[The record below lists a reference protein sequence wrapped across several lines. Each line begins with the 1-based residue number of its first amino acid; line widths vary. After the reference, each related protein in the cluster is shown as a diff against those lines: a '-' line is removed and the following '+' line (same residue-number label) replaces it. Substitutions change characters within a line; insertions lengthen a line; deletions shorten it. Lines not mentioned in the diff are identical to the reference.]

1 VRTTQSENT
10 RLVELTSF
18 GANPGA
24 LKAWLYLPSI
34 MAPNTP
40 LVVVLHGCTQTAA
53 GYDLGSGW
61 SDLAEK
67 RGFALLYPE
76 QQRANNGN
84 LCFNWFQ
91 SSDTGRDLGEAASIH
106 QMISHLKLTQGID
119 PARIFVT
126 GLSAGGA
133 MANVMLSAYPEV
145 FAGGAIIGGLPH
157 GVAST
162 VGEAFERMQGRNPP
176 SLAKLQAELR
186 GSSKH
191 KGPWPKISVW
201 HGTHDQTVKP
211 RNAEQIVTQWHGVH
225 GVAGAPHR
233 VEAVNGHSRKVW
245 HGADGQPVIES
256 FAIHGLAHGV
266 PLATTSEAALGQAGP
281 FMLEAGIS
289 STARIA
295 QSWGLAEQADVLAA
309 EGPQA
314 SETAAPRP
322 AAGSVAALLDHVAAI
337 SKPAAS
343 KPAGSKANTN
353 PAPSEEGIGKV
364 INSALR
370 AAGLLR

>member
-1 VRTTQSENT
+1 MRNTQPQNT
-10 RLVELTSF
+10 SLVELTSF

-24 LKAWLYLPSI
+24 LKAWLYLPTI
-34 MAPNTP
+34 MAPKTP

-53 GYDLGSGW
+53 GYDAGSGW
-61 SDLAEK
+61 SELAEK

-91 SSDTGRDLGEAASIH
+91 TADTTRDMGEAASIH
-106 QMISHLKLTQGID
+106 AMIAHLKLTQGID
-119 PARIFVT
+119 PARIYVT

-133 MANVMLSAYPEV
+133 MANVMLAAYPET
-145 FAGGAIIGGLPH
+145 FAAGAIIGGLPH
-157 GVAST
+157 GVASS

-176 SLAKLQAELR
+176 SQDTLQTKLRE
-186 GSSKH
+186 SSSH
-191 KGPWPKISVW
+191 AGPWPKISVW

-225 GVAGAPHR
+225 AIEGAPHQIDDI
-233 VEAVNGHSRKVW
+233 NGHSRKVW
-245 HGADGQPVIES
+245 HGADGTAAVES
-256 FAIHGLAHGV
+256 FSIQGLAHGV
-266 PLATTSEAALGQAGP
+266 PLATEAAAPLGQAGP

-295 QSWGLAEQADVLAA
+295 EAWGLADASDVEQA
-309 EGPQA
+309 EGAVSSAKTARPQSATSAMRDRVA
-314 SETAAPRP
+314 SFGKPSPKRP
-322 AAGSVAALLDHVAAI
+322 AAAATDA
-337 SKPAAS
+337 
-343 KPAGSKANTN
+343 
-353 PAPSEEGIGKV
+353 EEGIGKV
-364 INSALR
+364 INTALR

>member
-1 VRTTQSENT
+1 LLNNYPEDN

-24 LKAWLYLPSI
+24 LKAWLFLPAI
-34 MAPNTP
+34 MAPKTP

-53 GYDLGSGW
+53 GYDHGSGW
-61 SDLAEK
+61 SALAEK

-91 SSDTGRDLGEAASIH
+91 TGDTRRDLGEAASIH
-106 QMISHLKLTQGID
+106 QMIGHLKQTQGID
-119 PARIFVT
+119 PDRIYIT

-133 MANVMLSAYPEV
+133 MANVMLSAYPEI

-157 GVAST
+157 GVASS

-176 SLAKLQAELR
+176 GLDELQSKLR
-186 GSSKH
+186 GSSMH
-191 KGPWPKISVW
+191 SGPWPKISVW
-201 HGTHDQTVKP
+201 HGTHDHTVKH

-225 GVAGAPHR
+225 EISGAPDR
-233 VEAVNGHSRKVW
+233 VESVNGHSRKVW
-245 HGADGQPVIES
+245 HDADGDAVIES
-256 FAIHGLAHGV
+256 FTIKGMAHGV
-266 PLATTSEAALGQAGP
+266 PLATASETPLGRPGP
-281 FMLEAGIS
+281 YMLDAGIS

-295 QSWGLAEQADVLAA
+295 HYWGLAEAADVA
-309 EGPQA
+309 EVEGG
-314 SETAAPRP
+314 SAAPGHIGHPASLIEGVSAYRKSGGRKAKAKAEP
-322 AAGSVAALLDHVAAI
+322 AAAADGI
-337 SKPAAS
+337 S
-343 KPAGSKANTN
+343 
-353 PAPSEEGIGKV
+353 KV
-364 INSALR
+364 INNALR